1 MYITT
6 IFSAGECP
14 TQVCEGHSLMFPWD
28 VSAVHGMALIYRR
41 LSWAKTL
48 LKQNPGGDLNFFDER
63 LFLNGSANLLQGVR
77 QNDTGLYT
85 FYANPN
91 DRSDCVVNLKVIPRE
106 GKSIDIHVY
115 LFFSEDCAVQRFA
128 NINQYIYIYILQG
141 HQLSPVGLST
151 LSPAP

>member
-1 MYITT
+1 MHKNYFFLPIATFICKNMYITT
-6 IFSAGECP
+6 IFSAVECP
-14 TQVCEGHSLMFPWD
+14 TQVCEEHSLMFPWD

-48 LKQNPGGDLNFFDER
+48 LKQNPGDDLNFFDER
-63 LFLNGSANLLQGVR
+63 IFLIGSTIVLQGVR

-106 GKSIDIHVY
+106 GKSIDIY
-115 LFFSEDCAVQRFA
+115 IYICIFFSEDCSVP
-128 NINQYIYIYILQG
+128 ICLQ
-141 HQLSPVGLST
+141 T
-151 LSPAP
+151 